1 MKTRIKASKIEMTAD
16 LKKYIELKLAALEK
30 YLGNIPV
37 INCDFEVEKMAGE
50 QHKGKIYRAE
60 INLELPGE
68 MLNIEKSAI
77 DINKAIDKVK
87 EHLAEMI
94 KKYKGKKTD
103 KKRAR
108 LASPAKRAK

>member
-1 MKTRIKASKIEMTAD
+1 MKTRIKSTKLEMTAD
-16 LKKYIELKLAALEK
+16 LKKYIEIKLAALEK

-77 DINKAIDKVK
+77 DIKKAVDKAK

-94 KKYKGKKTD
+94 KKYKDKKID
-103 KKRAR
+103 KKRV
-108 LASPAKRAK
+108 K